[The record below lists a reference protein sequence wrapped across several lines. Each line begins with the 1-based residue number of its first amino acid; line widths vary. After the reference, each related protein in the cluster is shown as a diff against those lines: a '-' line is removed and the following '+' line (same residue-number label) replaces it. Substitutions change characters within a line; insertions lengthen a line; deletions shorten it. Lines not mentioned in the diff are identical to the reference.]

1 MLLPAN
7 ALDKLPIFFES
18 FKDVQSENSMFT
30 PEICKD
36 WNEAHWYKCGWYLDC
51 LMSKTPYSELKLR
64 NRFEPTFVSPIVEE
78 DLPRSAPAKGKRKN
92 ISQMLEQSQDH
103 DMNLDDDD
111 VLYNFT
117 DASSQLMRDDGIT
130 PWRGPREKHPLFYQV
145 LIDAF
150 SKSEG
155 IVADLTVA
163 TGINYFS
170 FALKLFLVYSL

>member
-1 MLLPAN
+1 MN
-7 ALDKLPIFFES
+7 IDKDL
-18 FKDVQSENSMFT
+18 SEN
-30 PEICKD
+30 
-36 WNEAHWYKCGWYLDC
+36 G
-51 LMSKTPYSELKLR
+51 
-64 NRFEPTFVSPIVEE
+64 
-78 DLPRSAPAKGKRKN
+78 
-92 ISQMLEQSQDH
+92 
-103 DMNLDDDD
+103 MNLDDD

-163 TGINYFS
+163 TGIKYFV
-170 FALKLFLVYSL
+170 FALKLFSMYSLQTKMLSFVVILIIFFYRALHTCLPRFETSPLGIGR

>member
-1 MLLPAN
+1 MKFTAILLVRSFSDTSRLKRKPLPFQMN
-7 ALDKLPIFFES
+7 IDKDL
-18 FKDVQSENSMFT
+18 SEN
-30 PEICKD
+30 
-36 WNEAHWYKCGWYLDC
+36 G
-51 LMSKTPYSELKLR
+51 
-64 NRFEPTFVSPIVEE
+64 
-78 DLPRSAPAKGKRKN
+78 
-92 ISQMLEQSQDH
+92 
-103 DMNLDDDD
+103 MNLDDD

-117 DASSQLMRDDGIT
+117 DTSSQLMRDDGIT